1 MNRNEWQ
8 KVKKIFDVALELAPN
23 QRKQFLDDSCGND
36 DDLRLEV
43 EELLASFADSF
54 MEQSAAAEVASVII
68 KAETKNLEAGKCF
81 GHYEIVRQ
89 IGAGGMGEVYL
100 AQDKKLDR
108 KVAVKILNEKFS
120 RDESNLQRFT
130 QEAKS
135 ASGLNHPHILVIYEI
150 GTEGNTHYIVS
161 EFIKGVTLREHF
173 GKSPMKLSEMLDISI
188 QIAGALSAA
197 HTANI
202 VHRDIKPENIMVR
215 PDGYVKILDFGLA
228 KLIEQQKSLIG
239 LEDETAKQDQTAEG
253 GILGTVNYMSPEQA
267 KGERVDGRTDVFS
280 FGVMIYEMMAGRTPF
295 AGDSMSETLANLINS
310 EPQPLSHF
318 ATNVPD
324 ELQRI
329 VSKMLRKNKDER
341 YQTMKGLLA
350 DLKDLR
356 ETLAFRERLE
366 KSHPP
371 AAENATKIL
380 QAATG
385 GANLQTAETN
395 SSFARQIERR
405 KPLAAFTA
413 LIVLLAA
420 IGLGIW
426 YFGGRLANT
435 KQIESI
441 AVMPFVNESGNADV
455 EYLSDGM
462 TETLISSL
470 SQLPKLNVKAR
481 SSVFRYKGKDTD
493 AQTVGK
499 ELNVQAILNGIVVQ
513 RGQDLA
519 LHIELID
526 AQTEIV
532 LWSANYK
539 QPMANLVSLQS
550 EITRDVSDKL
560 KIKLSG
566 VDKQKFAQQLAKN
579 YTANTEAYQLYLKG
593 RFYWFKFPAKEYEKS
608 RDYYQQ
614 AIDVDPNYALAYAG
628 LGEYYALGAVWG
640 VFPLDESWSKA
651 EAAANKALALDDTL
665 PDAYNVL
672 SGFKEFHGDLAGA
685 EQYLRRAIELNPNY
699 AEARSH
705 YSIFLFQ
712 AGRSEEAFA
721 QNKKVLELEPLAVG
735 YNHELAM
742 LFYWTREY
750 DRAVEQCL
758 KTLELD
764 PNYVSTHELLG
775 YAYEQKRMPKEAVA
789 EWSKALRLTE
799 DNETATMLE
808 RTYAASGFNAAVRAL
823 WQKKLERLNEKAK
836 RGEYISAM
844 NYARAYTRLADK
856 EQAFAW
862 LAKAEQERNLVIFE
876 IKFDGIYDSLRD
888 DPRFQDLL
896 RRVG

>member
-253 GILGTVNYMSPEQA
+253 VILGTVNYMSPEQA

-395 SSFARQIERR
+395 SSFVRQIERR
-405 KPLAAFTA
+405 KALAAFTA

-862 LAKAEQERNLVIFE
+862 LAKAEQERNLLIFE
-876 IKFDGIYDSLRD
+876 IKLDGIYDSLRD